1 MANIKGFFTKVRNL
15 KKEDIKEH
23 FKKEERTQA
32 DDLGKT
38 AQWKVRQEDAAG
50 L

>member
-15 KKEDIKEH
+15 KKEDIKDTL
-23 FKKEERTQA
+23 KRGKNA
-32 DDLGKT
+32 GDDLGKT
-38 AQWKVRQEDAAG
+38 AQWKVQQKMAAG